1 MEQRDV
7 RPQVV
12 LVQMRVDF
20 RSRDTFMSEHLL
32 HGAEVGAA
40 FDEVRGEG
48 VPECVRTHCL
58 IDARRCY
65 PLLHEHEDHFAGE
78 MRASAV

>member
-1 MEQRDV
+1 MEQRDI
-7 RPQVV
+7 RPQVI

-32 HGAEVGAA
+32 YGAEVGAA

-48 VPECVRTHCL
+48 VAERVRTHRFV
-58 IDARRCY
+58 DARVENH
-65 PLLHEHEDHFAGE
+65 L
-78 MRASAV
+78 